1 VVENGCSLAA
11 RQGREPLARTLVRGT
26 LADALSSAEA
36 DDKQSRGGDMR
47 LTGGQMIAD
56 YLISEGVEYV
66 FAVPGHGNT
75 ALLDAF
81 VDRKAEITVLPAMH
95 EQGAAH
101 MADGYYRACGRVAV
115 VCTSIG
121 PGATNT
127 LTGVATAFADSMPFL
142 LITGAVHTYM
152 EGHGVL
158 QEIDRP
164 HGNNFP
170 RMVEPVVKRWWQ
182 PSRLEQFPGML
193 TQAFNTMLE
202 GRRGPVLLDIPQDL
216 QAEVGDYTP
225 PIPHRHR
232 PHGRPHA
239 DQESV
244 GRAVALLARAT
255 RPVILAGGGVIAAGA
270 SETLI
275 SIAEH
280 IGAPVTHSFMGK
292 GAAPGDHDL
301 YAWPCGDMGSIPGNA
316 VTRAADVIL
325 AVGCR
330 FSDRITSS
338 YRPGVTFDIPPTK
351 LIQVDI
357 DPFEIGRNY
366 PVEIGLVADARAVLE
381 DVLDGLRAHSEPAD
395 YRDSAYFAELQDL
408 KAQWEDHLRPMRT
421 TDYRPMTNSRALA
434 ETRQVLPREAIL
446 VTDSSN
452 PANQAF
458 NEFPVYGPRLNIVAG
473 GMSGIGFGIPAA
485 IGAQLGAPRT
495 PVLALVGDGSFLQTG
510 SELAVAAML
519 NLPVVVLVLNNG
531 GWEAI
536 KDLQINLFGDDRTL
550 ITDFRKHDGEKY
562 FANIADFARSLG
574 CRAERVEDPG
584 ALGDALTRAFAT
596 DGPVVIEAMS
606 ARELPWS
613 AMHPTGWWD
622 ITVPAY
628 LGETREEY
636 VSKRGF

>member
-1 VVENGCSLAA
+1 
-11 RQGREPLARTLVRGT
+11 
-26 LADALSSAEA
+26 
-36 DDKQSRGGDMR
+36 MR

-56 YLISEGVEYV
+56 YLIAEGIEYV

-81 VDRKAEITVLPAMH
+81 VDRKGEITVVPAMH

-101 MADGYYRACGRVAV
+101 MADGYYRASGKIAV

-127 LTGVATAFADSMPFL
+127 LTGVATAFADSMPLL

-182 PSRLEQFPGML
+182 PTRLDQFPLML
-193 TQAFNTMLE
+193 AQAFNTMLE
-202 GRRGPVLLDIPQDL
+202 GRRGPVLLDVPQDL
-216 QAEVGDYTP
+216 QAEIGDYRP
-225 PIPHRHR
+225 PSPRRRR
-232 PHGRPHA
+232 PDGRIRG
-239 DQESV
+239 DQGAIE
-244 GRAVALLARAT
+244 RAVSLLSAAQ
-255 RPVILAGGGVIAAGA
+255 RPVIVAGGGVIAAEA
-270 SETLI
+270 SEVLVAV
-275 SIAEH
+275 AEH
-280 IGAPVTHSFMGK
+280 LGAPVTHSFMGK
-292 GAAPGDHDL
+292 GSMPADHAL

-316 VTRAADVIL
+316 ITRQADVIL

-351 LIQVDI
+351 LVQVDM
-357 DPFEIGRNY
+357 DPFEIGRSY
-366 PVEIGLVADARAVLE
+366 PVEVGTVGDARTVLE
-381 DVLDGLRAHSEPAD
+381 DIVVGLRAQNEPRDYHS
-395 YRDSAYFAELQDL
+395 SAYFAELQEL
-408 KAQWEDHLRPMRT
+408 KADWEDHLRPMRT
-421 TDYRPMTNSRALA
+421 TDYRPMTNSRALVELREA
-434 ETRQVLPREAIL
+434 LPRDGIL

-458 NEFPVYGPRLNIVAG
+458 NEFPIYGPKTNIVAG

-485 IGAQLGAPRT
+485 IGAQLGAPDR
-495 PVLALVGDGSFLQTG
+495 PVVALVGDGSFLQTG
-510 SELAVAAML
+510 TELAVAAML
-519 NLPVVVLVLNNG
+519 NLPLVVLVLNNG

-536 KDLQINLFGDDRTL
+536 KDLQITLFGEDRAL
-550 ITDFRKHDGEKY
+550 ITDFRKHDGAKY
-562 FANIADFARSLG
+562 FAHVADLARSLG
-574 CRAERVEDPG
+574 CAAEKVEDPAALAG
-584 ALGDALTRAFAT
+584 AVSRALAS
-596 DGPVVIEAMS
+596 DGPTVIEAMS

-613 AMHPTGWWD
+613 SMHPTGWWD

-628 LGETREEY
+628 LGDNRADY

>member
-1 VVENGCSLAA
+1 
-11 RQGREPLARTLVRGT
+11 
-26 LADALSSAEA
+26 
-36 DDKQSRGGDMR
+36 
-47 LTGGQMIAD
+47 MIAD
-56 YLISEGVEYV
+56 YLVSEGVEYV

-81 VDRKAEITVLPAMH
+81 VDRKGEITVLPAMH

-101 MADGYYRACGRVAV
+101 MADAYYRACGQIAVA
-115 VCTSIG
+115 CTSIG

-182 PSRLEQFPGML
+182 PSRLEQFPRML

-216 QAEVGDYTP
+216 QAEMGDYSP
-225 PIPHRHR
+225 PTPHRRR
-232 PHGRPHA
+232 PHGRPRG
-239 DQESV
+239 DQEAIA
-244 GRAVALLARAT
+244 RAVTLLAGAR
-255 RPVILAGGGVIAAGA
+255 RPVILAGGGVIAAEA
-270 SETLI
+270 SDALI
-275 SIAEH
+275 GVAEH
-280 IGAPVTHSFMGK
+280 LGAPVTHSFMGK
-292 GAAPGDHDL
+292 GAIPADHEL

-316 VTRAADVIL
+316 MTQAADVIL

-338 YRPGVTFDIPPTK
+338 YRPGVTFNIPPTK
-351 LIQVDI
+351 LVQVDI
-357 DPFEIGRNY
+357 DPFEIGRSY
-366 PVEIGLVADARAVLE
+366 PVEVGIVGDARAVLDE
-381 DVLDGLRAHSEPAD
+381 LVVGLRANQAPSD
-395 YRDSAYFAELQDL
+395 YRKSDYYAELQDL
-408 KAQWEDHLRPMRT
+408 RRQWDEHLRPMRT

-434 ETRQVLPREAIL
+434 ELRRALPREAIL

-458 NEFPVYGPRLNIVAG
+458 NEFPIYGPKTNIVAG
-473 GMSGIGFGIPAA
+473 GMSGIGFGVPAA
-485 IGAQLGAPRT
+485 IGAQLAAPAT

-510 SELAVAAML
+510 TELAVAAML
-519 NLPVVVLVLNNG
+519 NLPLVVLVLNNG
-531 GWEAI
+531 AWEAI
-536 KDLQINLFGDDRTL
+536 KDLQINLFGGNRTL

-562 FANIADFARSLG
+562 FANIADLARSLG
-574 CRAERVEDPG
+574 CKAERIEDPA
-584 ALGDALTRAFAT
+584 ALGDAIERGFAT
-596 DGPVVIEAMS
+596 EGPVVIEAMS

-613 AMHPTGWWD
+613 LMHPTGWWD

-628 LGETREEY
+628 LGEARAEY

>member
-1 VVENGCSLAA
+1 
-11 RQGREPLARTLVRGT
+11 
-26 LADALSSAEA
+26 
-36 DDKQSRGGDMR
+36 
-47 LTGGQMIAD
+47 MIAD

-81 VDRKAEITVLPAMH
+81 VDRKGEITVLPAMH

-101 MADGYYRACGRVAV
+101 MADGYFRATGKIAVA
-115 VCTSIG
+115 CTSIG

-182 PSRLEQFPGML
+182 PSRLDQFPRML
-193 TQAFNTMLE
+193 SQAFNTMLE

-216 QAEVGDYTP
+216 QAELGEYTP
-225 PIPHRHR
+225 PSPQRRR
-232 PHGRPHA
+232 PHGRSHG
-239 DQESV
+239 D
-244 GRAVALLARAT
+244 RKAVARAASLLARAE

-270 SETLI
+270 NEALLAV
-275 SIAEH
+275 AEH
-280 IGAPVTHSFMGK
+280 LGAPVTHSFMGK
-292 GAAPGDHDL
+292 GAVPADHDL

-316 VTRAADVIL
+316 MTLSADVIL

-351 LIQVDI
+351 LIHVDI
-357 DPFEIGRNY
+357 DPFEIGRSY
-366 PVEIGLVADARAVLE
+366 PVEVGIVGDASAVLE
-381 DVLDGLRAHSEPAD
+381 DLNSGLRELGMPRD
-395 YRDSAYFAELQDL
+395 YRGSAYFDELQEL
-408 KAQWEDHLRPMRT
+408 KHQWEQHLEPMRA
-421 TDYRPMTNSRALA
+421 TDHRPMTNSRALVELRNA
-434 ETRQVLPREAIL
+434 LPREAIL

-458 NEFPVYGPRLNIVAG
+458 NEFPIYEPKTNIVAG
-473 GMSGIGFGIPAA
+473 GMSGIGFGVPAA
-485 IGAQLGAPRT
+485 IGAQLGSPGT
-495 PVLALVGDGSFLQTG
+495 QVVALVGDGSFLQTG
-510 SELAVAAML
+510 TELAVAAML
-519 NLPVVVLVLNNG
+519 KLPLIVVVLNNG

-536 KDLQINLFGDDRTL
+536 KDLQINLFGEDRTL
-550 ITDFRKHDGEKY
+550 ITDFRHYNGDKY
-562 FANIADFARSLG
+562 FANIADLARSLG
-574 CRAERVEDPG
+574 CAAERIEDPAELG
-584 ALGDALTRAFAT
+584 EAVHRALAA
-596 DGPVVIEAMS
+596 DGPVVLEAIS

-613 AMHPTGWWD
+613 SMHPTGWWD

-628 LGETREEY
+628 LGDTRADY
-636 VSKRGF
+636 VAKRGF